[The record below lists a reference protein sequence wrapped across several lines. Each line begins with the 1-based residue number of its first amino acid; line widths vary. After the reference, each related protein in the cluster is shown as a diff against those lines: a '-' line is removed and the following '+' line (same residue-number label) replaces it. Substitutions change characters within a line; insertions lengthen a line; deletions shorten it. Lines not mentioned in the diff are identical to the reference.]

1 MYIVWF
7 DLPDSDSS
15 VDRSDISMFES
26 ELFEGDKVAGC
37 MIEVLGVDNM

>member
-1 MYIVWF
+1 MI

-15 VDRSDISMFES
+15 VDTSDIFMFES
-26 ELFEGDKVAGC
+26 ELFEGDKVAES